1 MATKGPQ
8 DFMDAYREMLGNWEK
23 MANEFG
29 AKFLQQKEAAQAMNG
44 LNNAK
49 VAMQAQMKDGMLK
62 ALDAIQ
68 MPSKADIEDLGARLG
83 AIEAAVARIET
94 QFAAGTKAAAAT
106 PAPART
112 RKPPVKPVPKAEA
125 KAGKPK

>member
-8 DFMDAYREMLGNWEK
+8 DFMDAYRDMLGNWEK

-68 MPSKADIEDLGARLG
+68 MPSKADIEDLGARIG

-94 QFAAGTKAAAAT
+94 LLASGGQPTDGAPK
-106 PAPART
+106 PART
-112 RKPPVKPVPKAEA
+112 RKP
-125 KAGKPK
+125 GKTK

>member
-68 MPSKADIEDLGARLG
+68 MPSKADIEDLGARIG

-94 QFAAGTKAAAAT
+94 LLASGGQ
-106 PAPART
+106 PADGAPKPART
-112 RKPPVKPVPKAEA
+112 RKP
-125 KAGKPK
+125 GKTK

>member
-68 MPSKADIEDLGARLG
+68 MPSKADIEALGEKIAMLTKKV
-83 AIEAAVARIET
+83 EELKKT
-94 QFAAGTKAAAAT
+94 Q
-106 PAPART
+106 
-112 RKPPVKPVPKAEA
+112 V
-125 KAGKPK
+125 